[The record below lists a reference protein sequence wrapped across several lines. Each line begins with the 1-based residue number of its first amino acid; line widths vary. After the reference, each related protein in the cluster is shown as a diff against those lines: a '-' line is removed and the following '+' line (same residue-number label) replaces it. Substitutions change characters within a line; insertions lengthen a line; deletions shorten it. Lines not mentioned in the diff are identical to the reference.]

1 MHSFSCKVYLPF
13 TDRDESGH
21 SPPVLFDPA
30 VWLVH
35 VTTFLLIRHA
45 HCDPI
50 GYSIAGRTPGVHLN
64 AQGQAA
70 AIALAERLSRMAIK
84 AVYSSPLERARET
97 VQPMA
102 QRLGLEVQTA
112 PGLLEVDF
120 GDWTGRTLADLDRI
134 PEWKAFN
141 SFRSG
146 TRIPGGENMAEVL
159 ARALQ
164 DIDRIQSVHSAP
176 SDLVAVVSHG
186 DVLRVLIAHYLG
198 IPVDLFQRLELGP
211 ASVSVLSLEPY
222 GPRVLLLNATEEWP
236 A

>member
-1 MHSFSCKVYLPF
+1 M
-13 TDRDESGH
+13 
-21 SPPVLFDPA
+21 
-30 VWLVH
+30 
-35 VTTFLLIRHA
+35 TTFLLIRHA

-50 GYSIAGRTPGVHLN
+50 GRSIAGRAPGVHLN
-64 AQGQAA
+64 AQGRAA
-70 AIALAERLSRMAIK
+70 ATALGERLSSIAIK

-97 VQPMA
+97 ATPMA
-102 QRLGLEVQTA
+102 LRLGLEVENA

-120 GDWTGRTLADLDRI
+120 GHWTGRTLAELHGI

-164 DIDRIQSVHSAP
+164 EIERIQRAHSA
-176 SDLVAVVSHG
+176 STDLVAVVSHG

-198 IPVDLFQRLELGP
+198 IPVDLFQRLEVSP

-222 GPRVLLLNATEEWP
+222 GPRVLRLNSTEEWP
-236 A
+236 T